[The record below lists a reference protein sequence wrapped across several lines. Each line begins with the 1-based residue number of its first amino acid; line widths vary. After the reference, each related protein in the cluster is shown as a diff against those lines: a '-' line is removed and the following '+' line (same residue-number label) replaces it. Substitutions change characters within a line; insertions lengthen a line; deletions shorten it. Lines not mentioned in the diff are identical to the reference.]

1 MPADVGNGVSR
12 GATPNIFALKIA
24 TPGSPVVLVRLELNP
39 VFYYGEI
46 MPMEIV
52 IGSIDTGMQ
61 KETYHEK

>member
-24 TPGSPVVLVRLELNP
+24 TPGSPVILARLGLNP
-39 VFYYGEI
+39 VFCYGNI
-46 MPMEIV
+46 IPMEIV
-52 IGSIDTGMQ
+52 IGSIDTSMQ